1 MFWLIWVSLN
11 WIWRPGQLIGLWSLL
26 FIITTQDL
34 KEFLWDWSTWAFAYL
49 NFSVP
54 LLIHLDSRY
63 FLISVCHCGAWP
75 TCEICCLIAKLCPTL
90 CYVMDCSPPGSSVC
104 GILQARILEW
114 VAISFSSVNF
124 SSSSLVA
131 KLCLTLATPQTVA
144 CHVPL
149 SMGFSRQEYWS
160 GLPLPSPVW
169 RNTHRHYWNLLQEF
183 VLRSSPVNKWK
194 WLPDFKVLLYKTWP
208 QYFWSGEGLKQI

>member
-1 MFWLIWVSLN
+1 MRWKILERLCLLLWVVEGDISSHTSMFWLIWVSLN

-34 KEFLWDWSTWAFAYL
+34 KEFFWDWSTWAFAYL

-104 GILQARILEW
+104 GISQARILEW
-114 VAISFSSVNF
+114 VAISFSRW
-124 SSSSLVA
+124 SSWPRDWICVSCTGRRILYHWATREALKSSL
-131 KLCLTLATPQTVA
+131 
-144 CHVPL
+144 
-149 SMGFSRQEYWS
+149 
-160 GLPLPSPVW
+160 
-169 RNTHRHYWNLLQEF
+169 
-183 VLRSSPVNKWK
+183 
-194 WLPDFKVLLYKTWP
+194 LLYKLITT
-208 QYFWSGEGLKQI
+208 